1 MPLAALA
8 TKLKRLEVGERL
20 VRRNPLYYSV
30 AQRELAR
37 MQRADARARS
47 AWMQERLRRVLSVA
61 SETAYG
67 RSVGAPRNISD
78 WPLLCKESVRD
89 QPNAF
94 ICGASWGRNLFN
106 AHAATG
112 GTTGVPLRLQ
122 RSPESVVVEQVCQD
136 DALATLGVDARTV
149 AHDE

>member
-37 MQRADARARS
+37 VQRADARTRS

-78 WPLLCKESVRD
+78 WPLLCKESVAIS
-89 QPNAF
+89 PMP
-94 ICGASWGRNLFN
+94 SS
-106 AHAATG
+106 AARVG
-112 GTTGVPLRLQ
+112 GETCSTLTPRLAA
-122 RSPESVVVEQVCQD
+122 RPVC
-136 DALATLGVDARTV
+136 R
-149 AHDE
+149 